1 VSGASW
7 ARQMLLCASFG
18 FSPVRG
24 GDAAPEAGVVLQHL
38 DSARRKISELEEAIG
53 SSVEEEGRALA

>member
-1 VSGASW
+1 
-7 ARQMLLCASFG
+7 
-18 FSPVRG
+18 
-24 GDAAPEAGVVLQHL
+24 VLQHL